1 MVKKTI
7 VIDTNLLMQYG
18 KDVLKKY
25 SNKDIIIS
33 LVTLEELDNLK
44 TKSGTKGFLA
54 RQGIRAFSEYED
66 ILRVDTTIDAKEVE
80 ELGLNTSTKN
90 QNDNII
96 LSTAIRNDSTLL
108 TNDVSLRIKAEAIG
122 VDVYEFHGEKDY
134 YNKNGWKK
142 VVLEDSEVCNFYTDF
157 EINPRQNFFD
167 LKINEYAVI
176 LNQKKE
182 PSDCYKWN
190 GEETIRVNPNVLLKS
205 NMIGIIKPLDYY
217 QVAAIDSLMHNDLT
231 MITGE
236 AGTGKSLL
244 GLGYCLQ
251 EIEHNRALRI
261 NIFINPVNAKGTV
274 DLGAYPGTRDEKLMN
289 KNLGSMLIGK
299 LKSSSVVHKM
309 IEEGSLRIY
318 PISEIRG
325 LEIGK
330 NEILYIP
337 EAQNT
342 TSDMIKLAI
351 QRVAAGAKV
360 VVEGDINQSD
370 SNIFSSGSNGLKRLT
385 EVFTDTNLAGRIYL
399 PQVYR
404 SEIAELALQ
413 L

>member
-1 MVKKTI
+1 VKETI

-25 SNKDIIIS
+25 SNRDIIIS

-44 TKSGTKGFLA
+44 TKSGVKGFLA

-66 ILRVDTTIDAKEVE
+66 VLRVDTAITTKEVE
-80 ELGLNTSTKN
+80 KLGLTTSTKN
-90 QNDNII
+90 QNDSII

-122 VDVYEFHGEKDY
+122 VDVYEFHGEREY

-142 VVLEDSEVCNFYTDF
+142 VVLEDSELSNFYTDF

-167 LKINEYAVI
+167 LKVNEYSIV
-176 LNQKKE
+176 LNQEKE
-182 PSDCYKWN
+182 PSDCYKWD

-205 NMIGIIKPLDYY
+205 NMLQVIKPLDFY
-217 QVAAIDSLMHNDLT
+217 QVAAIDSLNSNALT
-231 MITGE
+231 MITGS

-251 EIEHNRALRI
+251 EIEQNRALRV
-261 NIFINPVNAKGTV
+261 NIFINPVSAKGTV

-289 KNLGSMLIGK
+289 KNLGSMLVGK
-299 LKSSSVVHKM
+299 LKSASVVHKM

-325 LEIGK
+325 LEIGPS
-330 NEILYIP
+330 EILYIP

-351 QRVAAGAKV
+351 QRVATGAKV
-360 VVEGDINQSD
+360 IVEGDINQSD
-370 SNIFSSGSNGLKRLT
+370 NNIFSSGSNGLKRLT
-385 EVFTDTNLAGRIYL
+385 EVFTDTHLAGRVFL
-399 PQVYR
+399 PKVYR
-404 SEIAELALQ
+404 SEIAEIALQ